1 MVQTLFQRLGG
12 QDVILKMTHY
22 LYVNVLRDEK
32 LKPFFEDINVE
43 TQTHKMQVFLSTI
56 FGDKA
61 TYNAEH
67 LRDAHKHLVAN
78 GLNDSHIDAMIE
90 CVCCTLK
97 EMDIDNN
104 ITGEVCQRINRY
116 RDDVLG
122 R

>member
-1 MVQTLFQRLGG
+1 MAKTLFQRLGG
-12 QDVILKMTHY
+12 QDVILKMTHF

-32 LKPFFEDINVE
+32 LKPFFENINVE
-43 TQTHKMQVFLSTI
+43 TQTRKMQVFLSAI
-56 FGDKA
+56 FDERA
-61 TYNAEH
+61 FSNAAH

-97 EMDIDNN
+97 EMDVDNN
-104 ITGEVCQRINRY
+104 IIGEVAQNIDKY